1 MTLLL
6 CDPVLNAYAAGEPM
20 LGDECDAIFPE
31 VDVA

>member
-20 LGDECDAIFPE
+20 LGDACDGVFPGGE
-31 VDVA
+31 A

>member
-20 LGDECDAIFPE
+20 LGDACDPIFPE
-31 VDVA
+31 VTA

>member
-20 LGDECDAIFPE
+20 LGDVCDPIFPE
-31 VDVA
+31 VSA